1 MILSIDYTSH
11 PSGFGFIEGTN
22 ICIQYNGSNPKLKP
36 QYKTIFID
44 EDLNTKES
52 VSNFFNQLKEYGITH
67 FIDSE
72 NYYKEYSNN
81 TPIPFNT
88 YLKDYLTEF

>member
-1 MILSIDYTSH
+1 MVLSIDYTSP

-22 ICIQYNGSNPKLKP
+22 ICIQYNGSNPKLKSKF
-36 QYKTIFID
+36 KTIFID
-44 EDLNTKES
+44 ENLNTKES
-52 VSNFFNQLKEYGITH
+52 VSNFFNKLKEYGITH

>member
-1 MILSIDYTSH
+1 MVLSIDYSSP

-22 ICIQYNGSNPKLKP
+22 TCIQYNGSNPKLKP

-44 EDLNTKES
+44 ENLETKES

-67 FIDSE
+67 LTDSE
-72 NYYKEYSNN
+72 NYYTEYSNN
-81 TPIPFNT
+81 TPIPINK
-88 YLKDYLTEF
+88 YMEDYLTDF

>member
-1 MILSIDYTSH
+1 MVLSIDYSSP

-22 ICIQYNGSNPKLKP
+22 ICIQYNGSNPKLKSKF
-36 QYKTIFID
+36 KTIFID
-44 EDLNTKES
+44 ENLNTKES
-52 VSNFFNQLKEYGITH
+52 VSNFFNKLKEYGITH

>member
-1 MILSIDYTSH
+1 MVLSIDYSSP

>member
-1 MILSIDYTSH
+1 MVLSIDYSSP

-22 ICIQYNGSNPKLKP
+22 ICIQYNGSNPKLKSNF
-36 QYKTIFID
+36 KTIFID
-44 EDLNTKES
+44 ENLNTKES
-52 VSNFFNQLKEYGITH
+52 VSNFFNKLKEYGITH

>member
-1 MILSIDYTSH
+1 MVLSIDYTSP
-11 PSGFGFIEGTN
+11 PSGFGWIEGTN
-22 ICIQYNGSNPKLKP
+22 ICIQVKDSKPLLKE

-44 EDLNTKES
+44 EDLHTKES

-72 NYYKEYSNN
+72 NYYTEYSNN
-81 TPIPFNT
+81 TPIPFNK
-88 YLKDYLTEF
+88 YMEDYLMDV

>member
-1 MILSIDYTSH
+1 MVLSIDYSSS

-44 EDLNTKES
+44 EDLQTKES

>member
-1 MILSIDYTSH
+1 MVLSIDYTSP

-52 VSNFFNQLKEYGITH
+52 VSNFFNQLFHLGITH

>member
-1 MILSIDYTSH
+1 MILSIDYTSP

-36 QYKTIFID
+36 QYKIIFID

-72 NYYKEYSNN
+72 NYYTEYSNN

-88 YLKDYLTEF
+88 YLKDRLTEF

>member
-1 MILSIDYTSH
+1 MVLSIDYTSP
-11 PSGFGFIEGTN
+11 PSGFGWIEGTN
-22 ICIQYNGSNPKLKP
+22 ICIQYKVSNPKLKE

-44 EDLNTKES
+44 EDLHTKES

-72 NYYKEYSNN
+72 NYYTEYSNN
-81 TPIPFNT
+81 TPIPFNQ
-88 YLKDYLTEF
+88 YMEDYLMDV

>member
-1 MILSIDYTSH
+1 MILSIDYSSP

>member
-1 MILSIDYTSH
+1 MVLSIDYSSP

-22 ICIQYNGSNPKLKP
+22 ICIQYNGSNPKLKSKF
-36 QYKTIFID
+36 KTIFID
-44 EDLNTKES
+44 ENLNTKES

>member
-1 MILSIDYTSH
+1 MVLSIDYTSS

-22 ICIQYNGSNPKLKP
+22 ICIQYKGSNPKLKP

-44 EDLNTKES
+44 EDLQTKES

>member
-1 MILSIDYTSH
+1 MVLSIDYTSP
-11 PSGFGFIEGTN
+11 PSCFCFIEGTN
-22 ICIQYNGSNPKLKP
+22 ICIQYSGSNPKLKP

-72 NYYKEYSNN
+72 NYYTEYSNN

>member
-1 MILSIDYTSH
+1 MVLSIDYTTT

-36 QYKTIFID
+36 KFKTIFID
-44 EDLNTKES
+44 ENLQTKES
-52 VSNFFNQLKEYGITH
+52 TTNFFNKLKEYGITH
-67 FIDSE
+67 FIDVE
-72 NYYKEYSNN
+72 NYYMEYSNN

>member
-1 MILSIDYTSH
+1 MVLSIDYTSS

>member
-1 MILSIDYTSH
+1 MVLSIDYTSS

-44 EDLNTKES
+44 EDLQTKES

-81 TPIPFNT
+81 TPIPSNT

>member
-1 MILSIDYTSH
+1 MVLSIDYTSS

-44 EDLNTKES
+44 EDLQTKES

>member
-1 MILSIDYTSH
+1 MVLSIDYTSP

-36 QYKTIFID
+36 QYKTILID

>member
-1 MILSIDYTSH
+1 MVLSIDYTSP

-36 QYKTIFID
+36 QYKIIFID

-72 NYYKEYSNN
+72 NYYTEYSNN

-88 YLKDYLTEF
+88 YLKDRLTEF

>member
-1 MILSIDYTSH
+1 MILSIDYSSP

-22 ICIQYNGSNPKLKP
+22 VCIQYNGSNPKLKP

-52 VSNFFNQLKEYGITH
+52 VTNFFNQLKEYGITH

-88 YLKDYLTEF
+88 YLKDYLIEF

>member
-1 MILSIDYTSH
+1 MVLSIDYSSS

-44 EDLNTKES
+44 EDLQTKES

-81 TPIPFNT
+81 TPIPFNK

>member
-1 MILSIDYTSH
+1 MILSIDYSSP

-22 ICIQYNGSNPKLKP
+22 ICIQYNGSSPKLKP

-52 VSNFFNQLKEYGITH
+52 VTNFFNQLKEYGITH

-88 YLKDYLTEF
+88 YLKDYLIEF

>member
-1 MILSIDYTSH
+1 MVLSIDYTSP

-22 ICIQYNGSNPKLKP
+22 ICIQYNGSNQKLKSKF
-36 QYKTIFID
+36 KTIFID
-44 EDLNTKES
+44 ENLNTKES
-52 VSNFFNQLKEYGITH
+52 VSNFFNKLKEYGITH

>member
-1 MILSIDYTSH
+1 MVLSIDYSSP

-22 ICIQYNGSNPKLKP
+22 ICIQYNGSNPKLKSKF
-36 QYKTIFID
+36 KTIFID
-44 EDLNTKES
+44 ENLETKES
-52 VSNFFNQLKEYGITH
+52 TSNFFNKLKEYGITH

-81 TPIPFNT
+81 TPIPFNK
-88 YLKDYLTEF
+88 YMEEWLSHC

>member
-1 MILSIDYTSH
+1 MILSIDYSSP
-11 PSGFGFIEGTN
+11 PSGFGFINNTN
-22 ICIQYNGSNPKLKP
+22 ICIQYNGQNPKLKP
-36 QYKTIFID
+36 QYKIIFID

-52 VSNFFNQLKEYGITH
+52 VFRFFNQLKEYGITH

-72 NYYKEYSNN
+72 NYYTEYSNN

-88 YLKDYLTEF
+88 YLKDYLNSF